1 MAFVWYVADFNLLSL
16 CQIAANKF
24 RPHAL
29 LAKRQDGMEKYL
41 GREGEGRGGEGAQPV
56 NYICRTLSRPTNKL
70 PCHFV

>member
-29 LAKRQDGMEKYL
+29 LAKRQDGKEKIL
-41 GREGEGRGGEGAQPV
+41 GREGEEERWRGSAPSKLHLQDA
-56 NYICRTLSRPTNKL
+56 LST
-70 PCHFV
+70 H